1 MLRLDGLRAD
11 SRARARVGRWEA
23 GQTQEQVTM
32 RRAGA
37 AGTLPTKV
45 TRGVVA
51 MLIVA
56 TAVSF
61 TVMPRGDVAGAQE
74 LPTEPASPPAEP
86 TPAAQPQPAP
96 GPAEFAAGAPHVA
109 TIAQGLVN
117 VDGPVVW
124 RVREVQL
131 SATGAPETASSSFAL
146 QRTGAA
152 IVRNELTTRRTRL
165 EVGEAQYMSGGDPF
179 LRYAVGSDPSI
190 VWLVEMLTPEAAAA
204 GVPANETVLFT
215 SDAINDYPKGT
226 FDAELQRGI
235 LLPNEVSELPP
246 HTGPALVMVTSGRIE
261 AAADGGAPAPIGAG
275 SGRLVTGALTLRN
288 GDSQPAGFIVAALGE
303 PVDGAEQSGAAQAA
317 PTQPPGSAQAVPT
330 VLLPPVD
337 QAPAVEPTP
346 VPAVVEPTPVPVV
359 EEPAPSSGDT
369 DGDGWSDAEEIAYGS
384 DPLNRDYDADGILD
398 GTEIYQTGTDPLNND
413 TDGDGLLDG
422 EEVNQYGS
430 GPAAFDTDGD
440 GLGDADEIFVY
451 GTSPVLWDT
460 DGDGISDGEEVF
472 TFGTNPLDPASG
484 P

>member
-1 MLRLDGLRAD
+1 
-11 SRARARVGRWEA
+11 
-23 GQTQEQVTM
+23 M

-37 AGTLPTKV
+37 AGTPPTTV
-45 TRGVVA
+45 MRGMAALLA
-51 MLIVA
+51 MFL
-56 TAVSF
+56 TVSF
-61 TVMPRGDVAGAQE
+61 LSFPPPGQVGAQE
-74 LPTEPASPPAEP
+74 LPTEPASPPPVQP
-86 TPAAQPQPAP
+86 TPAAQVAA
-96 GPAEFAAGAPHVA
+96 GPAEFPAGAPHVG

-124 RVREVQL
+124 RVRELQL
-131 SATGAPETASSSFAL
+131 SATGAPESANSSFAL

-152 IVRNELTTRRTRL
+152 IVRNELTARRTRL
-165 EVGEAQYMSGGDPF
+165 EVGEAQFMAAGDPF
-179 LRYAVGSDPSI
+179 LRYSVGSDPSI
-190 VWLVEMLTPEAAAA
+190 VWLVELLTPEAAAA

-215 SDAINDYPKGT
+215 SDAINEYPKGT

-246 HTGPALVMVTSGRIE
+246 HTGPALVMVTSGRLE
-261 AAADGGAPAPIGAG
+261 ASADGGAPAPIGAG

-288 GDSQPAGFIVAALGE
+288 ADSQPAGFIVAALGE
-303 PVDGAEQSGAAQAA
+303 PVDGAEQAAGAQAA
-317 PTQPPGSAQAVPT
+317 PTALPGSAQTVPT
-330 VLLPPVD
+330 ELLPPVD
-337 QAPAVEPTP
+337 QAPAAEPTP
-346 VPAVVEPTPVPVV
+346 VPVAVEPTPVPVV
-359 EEPAPSSGDT
+359 QEPVPADGDT

-398 GTEIYQTGTDPLNND
+398 GTEIFQIGTDPLNND

-430 GPAAFDTDGD
+430 SPAAFDTDGD

-451 GTSPVLWDT
+451 GTAPGLWDT
-460 DGDGISDGEEVF
+460 DGDGVSDGEEVF
-472 TFGTNPLDPASG
+472 NFGTNPLDPASG